1 MPTQK
6 PPPESREPAAPVE
19 EEAAPPQAAA
29 VPNAPRASD
38 APGSPGSVPAPAPAP
53 VLPEPIV
60 FQRGEFSFNRRFFET
75 KFTGFFRVI
84 PTEADKDLVLMIK
97 ASRGQFAG
105 TRISR
110 ITPNELYL
118 QVVNNNVSA
127 DEMIPFAEI
136 AEVQVRHKDSL

>member
-1 MPTQK
+1 MP
-6 PPPESREPAAPVE
+6 PAA
-19 EEAAPPQAAA
+19 A
-29 VPNAPRASD
+29 
-38 APGSPGSVPAPAPAP
+38 
-53 VLPEPIV
+53 LPEPIV

-84 PTEADKDLVLMIK
+84 PTEAEKDLVLVVK
-97 ASRGQFAG
+97 ASRGQFTG
-105 TRISR
+105 SRISR